1 MQHDFAQLAATVA
14 DSLELGQV
22 CLLLHEG
29 SSGFI
34 FVIGVVRYG
43 GIMWDHDPI
52 QSYPILSNPI
62 QSYPILSN
70 PIQSYP
76 ILSNP
81 FSRKIQTSHEEDSIH
96 LDVNEF
102 CELGEFARAGM
113 EAVKLALERAN
124 ESLADGRIPISGAA
138 VELTKAGKLKTVTIG
153 SMAYLRE
160 SCPFPSFSILF
171 HPFPSFSPLNL

>member
-1 MQHDFAQLAATVA
+1 MA
-14 DSLELGQV
+14 DSVELGQV

-34 FVIGVVRYG
+34 IVIGVVRYG
-43 GIMWDHDPI
+43 
-52 QSYPILSNPI
+52 
-62 QSYPILSN
+62 
-70 PIQSYP
+70 
-76 ILSNP
+76 
-81 FSRKIQTSHEEDSIH
+81 RKIQTSQEDSIH

-138 VELTKAGKLKTVTIG
+138 VELTKSGKLKTVTIG
-153 SMAYLRE
+153 SMVAYLRE
-160 SCPFPSFSILF
+160 SCPFPL
-171 HPFPSFSPLNL
+171 

>member
-22 CLLLHEG
+22 RLLLHEG

-52 QSYPILSNPI
+52 QSYPILS
-62 QSYPILSN
+62 
-70 PIQSYP
+70 
-76 ILSNP
+76 
-81 FSRKIQTSHEEDSIH
+81 SRKIQTSHEEDSIH

-138 VELTKAGKLKTVTIG
+138 VELTKPGKLKTVTIG